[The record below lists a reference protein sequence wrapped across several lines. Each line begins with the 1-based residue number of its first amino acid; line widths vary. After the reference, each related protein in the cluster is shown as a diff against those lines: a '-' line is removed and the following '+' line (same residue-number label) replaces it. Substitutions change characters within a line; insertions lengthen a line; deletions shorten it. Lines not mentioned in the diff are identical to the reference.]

1 MDNFLYG
8 LITGAVCVAVPV
20 VVRGFVS
27 AWRKDVA
34 QKDYKEFKNSLDEFD
49 HWYANYG
56 NTPEYKEQLT
66 KLNGSTMATETA
78 INLQG
83 TVVTI
88 TTSNSFMTLTKGAQF
103 EEEMASTTGV
113 IVGGTNMTLA
123 EARRKWMHD
132 KLDAWI
138 DGVPNE

>member
-1 MDNFLYG
+1 MN
-8 LITGAVCVAVPV
+8 
-20 VVRGFVS
+20 
-27 AWRKDVA
+27 
-34 QKDYKEFKNSLDEFD
+34 
-49 HWYANYG
+49 
-56 NTPEYKEQLT
+56 
-66 KLNGSTMATETA
+66 TETA

-88 TTSNSFMTLTKGAQF
+88 TTSNSLMTLTKGAQF

-138 DGVPNE
+138 DEVSNE